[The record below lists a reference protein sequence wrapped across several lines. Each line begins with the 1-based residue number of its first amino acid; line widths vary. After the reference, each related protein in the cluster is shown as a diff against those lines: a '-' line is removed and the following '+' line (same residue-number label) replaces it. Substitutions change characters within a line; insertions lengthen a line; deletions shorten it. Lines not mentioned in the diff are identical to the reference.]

1 VSPDAVVVGAGI
13 VGAACAEAL
22 AREGLSVLV
31 LEAGFPGGG
40 ATAAAMGHV
49 VAMDDSPAQLA
60 LTRRSR
66 ELWTALAPELPP
78 WCEDEACGTLWVAAS
93 DEEMR
98 AVAPRAAAYRAAGVE
113 AELLDAR
120 SLAEAEPNLRPGLA
134 GGMRVPGDR
143 VLYPPGAARFL
154 LERARARGAEVRAGT
169 EALEVAPRRV
179 GTRDGWLDAGTVVV
193 AAGLESVR
201 LVPGLPIRPRKGHL
215 VVTDRAPGFARHQLV
230 ELGYLRSAHGAGA
243 ESVAFNLQP
252 RRTGQ
257 LLLGSSREFVGLDA
271 SLNAPL
277 RARMIARAL
286 EYLPGL
292 ARIPALRTWTG
303 FRPATPDNLPLVG
316 RLDEGLL
323 VAAGHE
329 GLGITTATGTAE
341 IVADLLLG
349 RRGVLDPAPFAPGR
363 ASGTAHA

>member
-1 VSPDAVVVGAGI
+1 
-13 VGAACAEAL
+13 
-22 AREGLSVLV
+22 
-31 LEAGFPGGG
+31 
-40 ATAAAMGHV
+40 
-49 VAMDDSPAQLA
+49 
-60 LTRRSR
+60 
-66 ELWTALAPELPP
+66 
-78 WCEDEACGTLWVAAS
+78 
-93 DEEMR
+93 
-98 AVAPRAAAYRAAGVE
+98 
-113 AELLDAR
+113 
-120 SLAEAEPNLRPGLA
+120 
-134 GGMRVPGDR
+134 MRVPGDR

-154 LERARARGAEVRAGT
+154 LERARARGAEVRAGI